1 MTIGSRIQALRKERG
16 MSQEEL
22 ANKLSVSRQTV
33 SQWETGQTAPSI
45 DNIYTLKDIFG
56 VSFDA
61 LMSERQTESP
71 QKAPAA
77 VIPHKHGEITYNPED
92 IKSATRIVFMPRIL
106 RTLFVAVLFTIVL
119 SASVIGDDRI
129 DIPGF
134 CIAALIFTIAVLIKQ
149 IIGAA
154 SYKKSALQKSADR
167 KYEYDLYA
175 DRMVITVMRRGE
187 LSSRFV
193 VRYGDVSKILENQT
207 HAVFVH
213 GGNLFILRKSEPLCD
228 AVRPYIG
235 VGKNTVAA
243 SGKGNVISILLIILS
258 ILCPFFALTALE
270 AAVPDVPSSFALGEA
285 VNRMWI
291 FYLFLPIPTAS
302 IIFGFYQNKKG
313 IRNVRNIIVGL
324 ILAVILA
331 VYGSFTPIFK
341 DSYISDNLAAEKY
354 AAEINIE
361 LPKSE
366 KCVINKLFEGE
377 VRSSVLCEKTSFD
390 AFFQNAKSD
399 DRWKKELPTELQGCA
414 PAFTLGE
421 YDLCLIYNAD
431 TGEFNTLPEKS
442 GEYHFIFIAA
452 KKSDR
457 TLEIADYT
465 RKFTASGQSLPGAA

>member
-45 DNIYTLKDIFG
+45 DNIYTLKNIFG

-134 CIAALIFTIAVLIKQ
+134 CIAALIFTIVVLIKQ

-187 LSSRFV
+187 PSRFV

-207 HAVFVH
+207 HAVFVLGKIIH
-213 GGNLFILRKSEPLCD
+213 PAQIGA
-228 AVRPYIG
+228 AVRSGQAVYRR
-235 VGKNTVAA
+235 GKKHSRSVRQ
-243 SGKGNVISILLIILS
+243 GNVISILLIIPPYSARFSRLPP
-258 ILCPFFALTALE
+258 LKPQFRTFHQ
-270 AAVPDVPSSFALGEA
+270 VALGEA
-285 VNRMWI
+285 VNRI
-291 FYLFLPIPTAS
+291 KFS
-302 IIFGFYQNKKG
+302 I
-313 IRNVRNIIVGL
+313 
-324 ILAVILA
+324 
-331 VYGSFTPIFK
+331 
-341 DSYISDNLAAEKY
+341 
-354 AAEINIE
+354 
-361 LPKSE
+361 
-366 KCVINKLFEGE
+366 
-377 VRSSVLCEKTSFD
+377 SSCRYR
-390 AFFQNAKSD
+390 Q
-399 DRWKKELPTELQGCA
+399 RQ
-414 PAFTLGE
+414 
-421 YDLCLIYNAD
+421 
-431 TGEFNTLPEKS
+431 
-442 GEYHFIFIAA
+442 
-452 KKSDR
+452 
-457 TLEIADYT
+457 
-465 RKFTASGQSLPGAA
+465 

>member
-1 MTIGSRIQALRKERG
+1 MTIGSRIQAMRKERG

-61 LMSERQTESP
+61 LMSEQQTESP

-92 IKSATRIVFMPRIL
+92 IKSATHIVFMPRIL

-149 IIGAA
+149 IIGAV
-154 SYKKSALQKSADR
+154 SYKKSAFQKSADR

-235 VGKNTVAA
+235 AGKNTVAA
-243 SGKGNVISILLIILS
+243 SGKGKVISILLIILS
-258 ILCPFFALTALE
+258 ILCPFSRSPPLKPQFRT
-270 AAVPDVPSSFALGEA
+270 F
-285 VNRMWI
+285 RQ
-291 FYLFLPIPTAS
+291 AS
-302 IIFGFYQNKKG
+302 
-313 IRNVRNIIVGL
+313 L
-324 ILAVILA
+324 W
-331 VYGSFTPIFK
+331 
-341 DSYISDNLAAEKY
+341 
-354 AAEINIE
+354 
-361 LPKSE
+361 
-366 KCVINKLFEGE
+366 
-377 VRSSVLCEKTSFD
+377 
-390 AFFQNAKSD
+390 AK
-399 DRWKKELPTELQGCA
+399 P
-414 PAFTLGE
+414 
-421 YDLCLIYNAD
+421 
-431 TGEFNTLPEKS
+431 
-442 GEYHFIFIAA
+442 
-452 KKSDR
+452 
-457 TLEIADYT
+457 
-465 RKFTASGQSLPGAA
+465 

>member
-61 LMSERQTESP
+61 LMSEQQTESP

-187 LSSRFV
+187 PICRALRRCVKDS
-193 VRYGDVSKILENQT
+193 
-207 HAVFVH
+207 
-213 GGNLFILRKSEPLCD
+213 RKSDACSVYPWGKFIHPAQIGA
-228 AVRPYIG
+228 AVRCG
-235 VGKNTVAA
+235 
-243 SGKGNVISILLIILS
+243 
-258 ILCPFFALTALE
+258 
-270 AAVPDVPSSFALGEA
+270 
-285 VNRMWI
+285 
-291 FYLFLPIPTAS
+291 
-302 IIFGFYQNKKG
+302 Q
-313 IRNVRNIIVGL
+313 
-324 ILAVILA
+324 A
-331 VYGSFTPIFK
+331 VYRRGKKHSR
-341 DSYISDNLAAEKY
+341 SVRQGESD
-354 AAEINIE
+354 ID
-361 LPKSE
+361 
-366 KCVINKLFEGE
+366 F
-377 VRSSVLCEKTSFD
+377 
-390 AFFQNAKSD
+390 
-399 DRWKKELPTELQGCA
+399 
-414 PAFTLGE
+414 
-421 YDLCLIYNAD
+421 AD
-431 TGEFNTLPEKS
+431 NPLHTLPVFRA
-442 GEYHFIFIAA
+442 Y
-452 KKSDR
+452 R
-457 TLEIADYT
+457 
-465 RKFTASGQSLPGAA
+465 P

>member
-1 MTIGSRIQALRKERG
+1 MTIGSRIQAMRKERG

-61 LMSERQTESP
+61 LMSEQQTESP

-92 IKSATRIVFMPRIL
+92 IKSATHIVFMPRIL

-149 IIGAA
+149 IIGAV
-154 SYKKSALQKSADR
+154 SYKKSAFQKSADR

-235 VGKNTVAA
+235 AGKNTVAA
-243 SGKGNVISILLIILS
+243 SGKGKVISILLIILS

-270 AAVPDVPSSFALGEA
+270 AAATSSM
-285 VNRMWI
+285 VNSPASAAICAWRT
-291 FYLFLPIPTAS
+291 IPTAS

-313 IRNVRNIIVGL
+313 IRNVRNIVVGL

-399 DRWKKELPTELQGCA
+399 DRWKEELPTELQGCA

-421 YDLCLIYNAD
+421 YDLCLLYNAD

>member
-1 MTIGSRIQALRKERG
+1 M
-16 MSQEEL
+16 
-22 ANKLSVSRQTV
+22 
-33 SQWETGQTAPSI
+33 
-45 DNIYTLKDIFG
+45 
-56 VSFDA
+56 
-61 LMSERQTESP
+61 
-71 QKAPAA
+71 
-77 VIPHKHGEITYNPED
+77 
-92 IKSATRIVFMPRIL
+92 
-106 RTLFVAVLFTIVL
+106 
-119 SASVIGDDRI
+119 
-129 DIPGF
+129 
-134 CIAALIFTIAVLIKQ
+134 
-149 IIGAA
+149 
-154 SYKKSALQKSADR
+154 
-167 KYEYDLYA
+167 
-175 DRMVITVMRRGE
+175 
-187 LSSRFV
+187 
-193 VRYGDVSKILENQT
+193 
-207 HAVFVH
+207 
-213 GGNLFILRKSEPLCD
+213 
-228 AVRPYIG
+228 
-235 VGKNTVAA
+235 
-243 SGKGNVISILLIILS
+243 ISILLIILS

-313 IRNVRNIIVGL
+313 IRNVRNIVVGL

-399 DRWKKELPTELQGCA
+399 DRWREELPTELQGCA